1 MTTGRGGRRVQIRTR
16 CLILGKTR
24 FSRLNHS
31 TLTVTRVIVKPQLD
45 ISGSTECSFTNKK
58 TTVRRGLSVD
68 PRGQLRQ
75 AEALEL
81 PRAVCVGGKGTGGAC
96 GQRRLAPGRRARRGG
111 TEARRRGSSRECSL
125 PTRINP
131 SSRVH
136 ERRTGVSG
144 AQRGAGTERQGR
156 RATPRAACAN
166 GRSESRVRSV
176 FALGRTGA
184 REGAGETMGVFLR
197 AVAGHARKRSSPAA
211 PPARLP

>member
-1 MTTGRGGRRVQIRTR
+1 M
-16 CLILGKTR
+16 
-24 FSRLNHS
+24 NHS

-58 TTVRRGLSVD
+58 LQYAAVSQSTLGGSFGRPRLSNCLAQSASVE
-68 PRGQLRQ
+68 RER
-75 AEALEL
+75 EA
-81 PRAVCVGGKGTGGAC
+81 RAVSDGSRREGGRGAGG
-96 GQRRLAPGRRARRGG
+96 RRLDDGARPASVHSRQESIHRRV
-111 TEARRRGSSRECSL
+111 C
-125 PTRINP
+125 
-131 SSRVH
+131 VH

-197 AVAGHARKRSSPAA
+197 VVAGHARKRSSPAA

>member
-1 MTTGRGGRRVQIRTR
+1 MLVYKQ
-16 CLILGKTR
+16 
-24 FSRLNHS
+24 
-31 TLTVTRVIVKPQLD
+31 
-45 ISGSTECSFTNKK
+45 K

-131 SSRVH
+131 SSSVR
-136 ERRTGVSG
+136 
-144 AQRGAGTERQGR
+144 A
-156 RATPRAACAN
+156 RATYRCKRSPTRRRHRTPGSPSDSPRRLCEWTVGIARQIGVCVGED
-166 GRSESRVRSV
+166 GR
-176 FALGRTGA
+176 AGGGGRDDG
-184 REGAGETMGVFLR
+184 MGVFFLVSCASR
-197 AVAGHARKRSSPAA
+197 WGTHGRGAVPRRRPLGFRRPAGAA
-211 PPARLP
+211 

>member
-131 SSRVH
+131 SSSVRARATYRCKRSPTRRRHRTPGSPSDSPRRLCEWTVGIARQIGVCVGEDGRAGGGGRDDGRVFA
-136 ERRTGVSG
+136 RSGGARTEEEQS
-144 AQRGAGTERQGR
+144 RGA
-156 RATPRAACAN
+156 
-166 GRSESRVRSV
+166 
-176 FALGRTGA
+176 A
-184 REGAGETMGVFLR
+184 R
-197 AVAGHARKRSSPAA
+197 
-211 PPARLP
+211 